1 MCCAYGCRLGRDIWG
16 NSFQEADGTSVI
28 PLERWDVTGAWAAAL
43 HAADGSSNPSQRP
56 VQFGVFLPAGTAAAF
71 DAAAFGLSATEALL
85 VDPQQRLLLEA
96 FAEAYASSNSG
107 STSAGTAAASCGV
120 FVGISSMDYQKLAS
134 RYVRGVTAYSATGV
148 SLSVAAG
155 RLSYSFGLQG
165 PALAIDTA
173 CSSSL
178 VAANTASMH
187 LRSGGVQQ
195 AAAAGANLTL
205 SPDTPAMF
213 SRAGMLSP
221 EGRCKTLDA
230 AADGYVRAEAVGV
243 MMLQAYA
250 ADVASAAASSLAVL
264 VGSAVNQ
271 DGRSSSLTAPNG
283 PAQQEVLRAALADGG
298 LTPAHLTGLSM
309 HGTGTPLGEWSRLG
323 VPFVVLLDNHSVSI
337 SDTGSN
343 SNLDSRPH
351 CKLSYPAMLYCR

>member
-1 MCCAYGCRLGRDIWG
+1 
-16 NSFQEADGTSVI
+16 
-28 PLERWDVTGAWAAAL
+28 
-43 HAADGSSNPSQRP
+43 
-56 VQFGVFLPAGTAAAF
+56 
-71 DAAAFGLSATEALL
+71 
-85 VDPQQRLLLEA
+85 
-96 FAEAYASSNSG
+96 
-107 STSAGTAAASCGV
+107 
-120 FVGISSMDYQKLAS
+120 MDYQKLAS
-134 RYVRGVTAYSATGV
+134 RYVKGVTTYSATGV

-155 RLSYSFGLQG
+155 RLSYSFGLKG

-178 VAANTASMH
+178 VAANAASMN
-187 LRSGGVQQ
+187 LRSGSILQ

-250 ADVASAAASSLAVL
+250 ASAAGAAYSSLAVL

-283 PAQQEVLRAALADGG
+283 PAQQEVLRAALADAG
-298 LTPAHLTGLSM
+298 LEARHVLGLSM
-309 HGTGTPLGEWSRLG
+309 HGTGTPLGESQVQAPCLSCCSCT
-323 VPFVVLLDNHSVSI
+323 VPPCHS
-337 SDTGSN
+337 
-343 SNLDSRPH
+343 
-351 CKLSYPAMLYCR
+351 M

>member
-1 MCCAYGCRLGRDIWG
+1 M
-16 NSFQEADGTSVI
+16 
-28 PLERWDVTGAWAAAL
+28 TGGWAAAL
-43 HAADGSSNPSQRP
+43 HGAAEAGSTSASQP

-71 DAAAFGLSATEALL
+71 DAAAFGLSATEAML

-96 FAEAYASSNSG
+96 FAEAFSG
-107 STSAGTAAASCGV
+107 SSSMTPHTATGAIGAAATTACGV

-134 RYVRGVTAYSATGV
+134 RYVPGVTAYSATGV

-155 RLSYSFGLQG
+155 RLSYSFGLKG

-178 VAANTASMH
+178 VAANAASMN
-187 LRSGGVQQ
+187 LRSGGISR

-243 MMLQAYA
+243 MMLQAFA
-250 ADVASAAASSLAVL
+250 AGADSGAAAGSLAVL
-264 VGSAVNQ
+264 VASAVNQ

-298 LTPAHLTGLSM
+298 LIPHSILGLSM
-309 HGTGTPLGEWSRLG
+309 HGTGTPLGELQHCVAWLCFDPSIVLCGTLG
-323 VPFVVLLDNHSVSI
+323 I
-337 SDTGSN
+337 
-343 SNLDSRPH
+343 
-351 CKLSYPAMLYCR
+351 M